1 MRKTKSYKL
10 ESILEQRIRMG
21 NYTLLN
27 FPAERRLASTFNVTQ
42 MTVRKAVKNLEKR
55 GLLERQPNGTA
66 TAARVNGSMAV
77 FLAPSFLSSH
87 IFMFQRMLAAVAGE
101 AGWHLQTILYMHW
114 DDACIE
120 EALER
125 FDGVF
130 LYPVKEKISERLTE
144 LLQRTATP
152 VVCLGGDMSRSGVPS
167 FLDHPANAEELIIDF
182 LKDQG
187 YRKIDFLLTQP
198 RDTDNAQWHENWLRM
213 LKCRGLSGDF
223 LEYPVESYGDSLE
236 QAFQCVGTLIEQNAF
251 RSNCL
256 LGATVNEAIGAC
268 RALVSHGIMPGRD
281 IAVSSVVGSREGI
294 ARYFIPSI
302 TAVFSG
308 DCRGVLADY
317 FKWMEQSGKRWQGGM
332 VCHGK
337 DGHVFAGE
345 SVIPAGLLRRTEEER
360 RCKVI
365 AE

>member
-27 FPAERRLASTFNVTQ
+27 FPAERRLASTFKVTQ
-42 MTVRKAVKNLEKR
+42 MTVRKAVKNLERR
-55 GLLERQPNGTA
+55 GLLERLPNGTA
-66 TAARVNGSMAV
+66 TAARVNGGMVV

-87 IFMFQRMLAAVAGE
+87 IFMFQRMLATVAKE
-101 AGWHLQTILYMHW
+101 VGWQLQTILYMHW

-120 EALER
+120 EALDR

-130 LYPVKEKISERLTE
+130 LYPVREKISERLTE

-152 VVCLGGDMSRSGVPS
+152 VVCLGGDMSSLGVPS

-182 LKDQG
+182 LQKQG
-187 YRKIDFLLTQP
+187 YSKIDFLLTQP
-198 RDTDNAQWHENWLRM
+198 RDTDNAQWHENWVRR
-213 LKCRGLSGDF
+213 LKCRRLTGDF

-236 QAFQCVGTLIEQNAF
+236 QAFQCVGSLIEQNAF

-268 RALVSHGIMPGRD
+268 RALASHGIMPGRD

-294 ARYFIPSI
+294 AKFFIPSI

-308 DCRGVLADY
+308 DCRGILADY
-317 FKWMEQSGKRWQGGM
+317 FKWMEQPEKGWDGEMICYGKNGY
-332 VCHGK
+332 
-337 DGHVFAGE
+337 VFAGE
-345 SVIPAGLLRRTEEER
+345 SVIAAELLQST
-360 RCKVI
+360 KK
-365 AE
+365 

>member
-1 MRKTKSYKL
+1 
-10 ESILEQRIRMG
+10 
-21 NYTLLN
+21 
-27 FPAERRLASTFNVTQ
+27 
-42 MTVRKAVKNLEKR
+42 
-55 GLLERQPNGTA
+55 
-66 TAARVNGSMAV
+66 
-77 FLAPSFLSSH
+77 
-87 IFMFQRMLAAVAGE
+87 
-101 AGWHLQTILYMHW
+101 
-114 DDACIE
+114 
-120 EALER
+120 
-125 FDGVF
+125 
-130 LYPVKEKISERLTE
+130 
-144 LLQRTATP
+144 
-152 VVCLGGDMSRSGVPS
+152 
-167 FLDHPANAEELIIDF
+167 
-182 LKDQG
+182 
-187 YRKIDFLLTQP
+187 
-198 RDTDNAQWHENWLRM
+198 M